1 MRNND
6 ETQKNLKVGA
16 IIRVIMPS
24 RLPTAS
30 ANLVILG
37 NATTATAP
45 ATLPETASQRRSPPT
60 TTTTAVIIRAATIP
74 TATLTT
80 EKAVENTPHA
90 APARRQTTL
99 RTDASI
105 RRSTRKLKRHWQ
117 QKPKQQM
124 RKHGEQ
130 APTSASD

>member
-1 MRNND
+1 
-6 ETQKNLKVGA
+6 
-16 IIRVIMPS
+16 MPS

-60 TTTTAVIIRAATIP
+60 TTTTTPVIIRAATIP

-105 RRSTRKLKRHWQ
+105 RRSTRKLKRPLAAEAKTTNAQTW
-117 QKPKQQM
+117 
-124 RKHGEQ
+124 G
-130 APTSASD
+130 TSPDLSL

>member
-1 MRNND
+1 
-6 ETQKNLKVGA
+6 
-16 IIRVIMPS
+16 MPS
-24 RLPTAS
+24 RLPTTS
-30 ANLVILG
+30 ANLVILR
-37 NATTATAP
+37 NTTTATAP

-60 TTTTAVIIRAATIP
+60 TTTTPVIIRAATIP

-124 RKHGEQ
+124 RKHGEP